1 MQKIEKYKPYGG
13 VTVHK
18 LKIKSMERKPY
29 HFILETGEDLYG
41 ELIIIHEYNKLRKT
55 NYD

>member
-1 MQKIEKYKPYGG
+1 MQKIEKYEPYGG